1 MTTNLN
7 FESEFLL
14 RNPRGKHILSHFRKA
29 IGTDSIDWQDITKL
43 NMERFSTYLTA
54 CLAQNSARTYFAVM
68 KAFVARFS
76 EEGIIPCTNP
86 KGRIKATPS
95 QHIALTFEEVRRL
108 DRYVPCSPLEQDV
121 LTIFMRGCLT
131 GARYSDAVGLSMS
144 NVKGDTVVYVSR
156 KTQTETV
163 LPLHSMLRKYLR
175 PLSSVP
181 NPTTMNVKIKQICRK
196 VGIDGEVQLFVGGTL
211 RRGPKYGFVTE
222 HTSRRTFCTILAM
235 MNVPTELISKYAGHS
250 NSQITS
256 SRYICIDTATPTEE
270 VMRFFKAR

>member
-14 RNPRGKHILSHFRKA
+14 RNPRGKHILAHLRRA
-29 IGTDSIDWQDITKL
+29 IGTDSIEWQDITKL

-54 CLAQNSARTYFAVM
+54 HLAQNSARTYYAVM
-68 KAFVARFS
+68 KAFVGRFS
-76 EEGIIPCTNP
+76 EEGIMPCTNP
-86 KGRIKATPS
+86 RDRIKATPS
-95 QHIALTFEEVRRL
+95 QHIALTFDEVRRL
-108 DRYVPCSPLEQDV
+108 DRYVPCTQMEQDV

-131 GARYSDAVGLSMS
+131 GARYSDSVLLTEA
-144 NVKGDTVVYVSR
+144 NIKGDTVVYVSK

-175 PLSSVP
+175 PLGSVP
-181 NPTTMNVKIKQICRK
+181 TPTTMNIRIKQLCRR
-196 VGIDGEVQLFVGGTL
+196 VGIDSEVQLFVGGTL
-211 RRGPKYGFVTE
+211 RRGPKYEFVTE

-256 SRYICIDTATPTEE
+256 SRYICCDTATTTEE
-270 VMRFFKAR
+270 VMRFFRAR